1 MMSTYG
7 SQLAVNFVIV
17 DVPLCTLLVTTDPPP
32 ASTKSSFYF
41 WNIFITFIVVRK
53 IVWYLDWLMEIPCI
67 NKFIES
73 YFIVKAF
80 DLTKILIN
88 YATETRISL
97 SIIDWPLVMA
107 QLTSFLS
114 SMVEHG
120 CKSDSEVQSGFLTC
134 GHEILVSWW
143 DSHFYSAH
151 HSLQNE

>member
-1 MMSTYG
+1 M
-7 SQLAVNFVIV
+7 AVNWQSILLLSTSPFV
-17 DVPLCTLLVTTDPPP
+17 LYWLRLTPPP

-41 WNIFITFIVVRK
+41 WNIFITVIVVRK

-114 SMVEHG
+114 SMVEHR
-120 CKSDSEVQSGFLTC
+120 CKSDSEVQSGFLTW